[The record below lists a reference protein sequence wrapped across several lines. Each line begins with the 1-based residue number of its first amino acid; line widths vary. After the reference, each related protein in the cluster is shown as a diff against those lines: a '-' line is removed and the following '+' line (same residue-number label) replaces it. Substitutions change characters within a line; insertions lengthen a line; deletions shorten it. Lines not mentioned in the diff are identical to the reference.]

1 MEHEESIVAYAPV
14 PGYGWGVIVQ
24 QPAHSSMGLAARD
37 TQLRRLLTGYSLIL
51 LLGVMTA
58 ILILHI
64 AGTRQREESDR
75 LMKIEL
81 ERQVAERTSEL
92 QAANRELQSFSYAVS
107 HDLRS
112 PLRSIDGFSK
122 AIIEDYAGQ
131 LDDQGRDYLDRVR
144 AATQRMG
151 HLIDDMLALSRVTL
165 AEMRRETVDLS
176 ALAAEVIAELQKNEP
191 ERKVDWRIEPGLT
204 AKGDAHLLRVLLFN
218 LLGNAWKFTG
228 KTENPMIEFGAMRN
242 APIPDTQGTSEFFV
256 RDNGAGFDM
265 AYAGK
270 LFGAFRRLHTT
281 AEFPGTGIGL
291 ATVQRIVHRHGG
303 QVRGT
308 GITGR
313 GATFYFTLPG

>member
-242 APIPDTQGTSEFFV
+242 APILTLRARVNSSCATTAPVSTWPTPANCSAPSGACTPPPSSPAPGSDWPRCSASCIGT
-256 RDNGAGFDM
+256 
-265 AYAGK
+265 AGK
-270 LFGAFRRLHTT
+270 SA
-281 AEFPGTGIGL
+281 AQ
-291 ATVQRIVHRHGG
+291 A
-303 QVRGT
+303 
-308 GITGR
+308 
-313 GATFYFTLPG
+313 